1 MAYECDVKEQS
12 SQPTLAIRTRTSV
25 GELSQVLGQAYGSIA
40 HYVGE
45 LGGQFAGPP
54 YVAYYNDD
62 MEDLDI
68 EIGLP
73 VAREL
78 PARGEIKARE
88 TPGGRVA
95 TCVHVGPYSDIE
107 PAYEALARWVDENGY
122 EPSGVAYE
130 FYLNDPEETPPEELM
145 TEIMFPLKQ
154 E

>member
-25 GELSQVLGQAYGSIA
+25 GELSQVLGEAYGSIA
-40 HYVGE
+40 RYVGE

-68 EIGLP
+68 EIGFP

-78 PARGEIKARE
+78 PGRGEIEAGE
-88 TPGGRVA
+88 TPSGRVA

-107 PAYEALARWVDENGY
+107 PAYEALAHWVDENGY
-122 EPSGVAYE
+122 EPTGVAYE